1 MKVLLITAFCLRILF
16 CAAQT
21 NVYGLVVDAQGQ
33 PIPGANVT
41 VEATYDGASTAI
53 DGSFQF
59 TTTEHGEHMLITTFV
74 GFKTVAQKV
83 ALAGQP
89 VKLRIVLQEEV
100 SQLQAVTITAGSFT
114 ASDESRRT
122 LFKPIDVATTAGA
135 TADIA
140 GALNTLPGT
149 QKVGESGRLFVRGGD
164 GSETRTFIDGMVVMD
179 AYSPAAPNTPS
190 RGRFLPFM
198 FKGTSFSTGGYSAEF
213 GQALSSALILTS
225 RDKEETKRTDI
236 GVMTVGLDVAHTEV
250 WKRTSATGKIQYTN
264 IRPYTQLI
272 SQEIDWIDAP
282 ASVEA
287 VAAYRMNVGKDG
299 FLKFYQNF
307 NQANFSLYHHD
318 VTDESIQTKFE
329 QTNTYNY
336 SNLSWVDGLGEKTT
350 FHSGLSYT
358 WNKNDN
364 IVQRLDINE
373 QEHGLHAKAVVE
385 HSPNKQVD
393 IKVGTEHFIRSY
405 NYTIAEVNQQATF
418 TENLSSVFSEADVR
432 VSNAF
437 VFRTG
442 LRSEYTSL
450 QNKFSIDPRVSLA
463 YKLGKE
469 GQLSAAY
476 GVFRQTAQ
484 NQYVRLFKNLQSEKA
499 HHYILS
505 YQLITNSRT
514 FRAEVYQKDYRDLVK
529 YTALEASSLSNTGMG
544 FARGFELFWRDNKSF
559 NNVDYWLSYSFLDTE
574 RDYKNYPIQATPAFA
589 SKHNFSF
596 VYKHFIPTL
605 KSQAG
610 FTYSYTSGRPYNNPN
625 QSGFNQSKTPS
636 YQDLSFN
643 WSYLFKPWVIVYF
656 SCTNVLGRDN
666 IFGYEYASQP
676 NNEGMYTGRPIRQ
689 AAPRFLFLGV
699 FITLSKDKSVTQL
712 PTL

>member
-1 MKVLLITAFCLRILF
+1 M
-16 CAAQT
+16 AQT
-21 NVYGLVVDAQGQ
+21 SLTGTVVDEKGQ
-33 PIPGANVT
+33 PIPGANIT
-41 VEATYDGASTAI
+41 LKDTYDGASTTI

-59 TTTEHGEHMLITTFV
+59 VTSEQGQQILITTFV
-74 GFKTVAQKV
+74 GFKTVEQTV
-83 ALAGQP
+83 LLTGQSIQ
-89 VKLRIVLQEEV
+89 VSIILQEEINE
-100 SQLQAVTITAGSFT
+100 LQAITITAGSFT

-164 GSETRTFIDGMVVMD
+164 GTETRTFIDGMVVMD

-198 FKGTSFSTGGYSAEF
+198 FKGTSFSTGGYSAEY

-236 GVMTVGLDVAHTEV
+236 GLMTVGADIAHTEV
-250 WKRTSATGKIQYTN
+250 WKRASATGKIQYTN
-264 IRPYTQLI
+264 IRPYTNLI

-287 VAAYRMNVGKDG
+287 VGAYRVNIGKDG
-299 FLKFYQNF
+299 ILKFYQNF
-307 NQANFSLYHHD
+307 NQSNFSLYHHD
-318 VTDESIQTKFE
+318 IVDETIRARFE

-336 SNLSWVDGLGEKTT
+336 SNLTWLDGLGEKTT
-350 FHSGLSYT
+350 MRSGLSYT
-358 WNKNDN
+358 LNKNENVVNELN
-364 IVQRLDINE
+364 ILERE
-373 QEHGLHAKAVVE
+373 YGLHAKAVIE
-385 HSPNKQVD
+385 HSPNKQIDV
-393 IKVGTEHFIRSY
+393 KVGAEHFLREY
-405 NYTIAEVNQQATF
+405 DYKVATVNQSTAF
-418 TENLSSVFSEADVR
+418 TENLSGVFAEADLR

-437 VFRTG
+437 VFRSG
-442 LRSEYTSL
+442 LRGEYTTL
-450 QNKFSIDPRVSLA
+450 QQKFSVDPRASLA

-469 GQLSAAY
+469 GQLSLAY
-476 GVFRQTAQ
+476 GIFRQTAQ
-484 NQYVRLFKNLQSEKA
+484 NQYVRIAQHLQSEKA
-499 HHYILS
+499 DHYILS

-514 FRAEVYQKDYRDLVK
+514 FRAEVYQKNYRDLVK
-529 YTALEASSLSNTGMG
+529 YTSLDIASLSNTGKG
-544 FARGFELFWRDNKSF
+544 YARGFEFFWRDNKSF
-559 NNVDYWLSYSFLDTE
+559 NNVDCWVSYSFLDTE

-596 VYKHFIPTL
+596 VYKHFIPSL

-610 FTYSYTSGRPYNNPN
+610 FTYSFASGRPYHNPN
-625 QSGFNQSKTPS
+625 QTGFNQSKTPS

-643 WSYLFKPWVIVYF
+643 WSYLFKPWVIMYF

-666 IFGYEYASQP
+666 IFGYEYAAQP
-676 NNEGMYTGRPIRQ
+676 NGDGTYAGRAIRQ
-689 AAPRFLFLGV
+689 PAPRFLFIGV